1 MHKLVIAAALAV
13 SLAGP
18 ASAQSIFGSG
28 GLACKNWTANT
39 KRKWQRL
46 ADIDWLMG
54 YASGINTGRGPGSRL
69 LGEATRDDGV
79 RFVSEFCAANPEV
92 PIFEGADAWLKTITP
107 QR

>member
-1 MHKLVIAAALAV
+1 MHRIIIATLLTIGLTV
-13 SLAGP
+13 PAG
-18 ASAQSIFGSG
+18 AQSIFGSG

-69 LGEATRDDGV
+69 LGEATRDEGV
-79 RFVSEFCAANPEV
+79 RFVTQFCAANPEV
-92 PIFEGADAWLKTITP
+92 AVFEGADAWLKTIP
-107 QR
+107 LQR

>member
-1 MHKLVIAAALAV
+1 MHRIIIAGLLTIGLMA
-13 SLAGP
+13 P

-69 LGEATRDDGV
+69 LGEATRDEGV
-79 RFVSEFCAANPEV
+79 RFVTQFCAANPEV
-92 PIFEGADAWLKTITP
+92 AIFEGADAWLKTIP
-107 QR
+107 LQR